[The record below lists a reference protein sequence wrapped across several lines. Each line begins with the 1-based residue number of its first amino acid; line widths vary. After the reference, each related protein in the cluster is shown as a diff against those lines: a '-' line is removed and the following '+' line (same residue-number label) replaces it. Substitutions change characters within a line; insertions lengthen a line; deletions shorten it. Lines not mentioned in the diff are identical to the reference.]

1 MRQNLTVEEALGVIL
16 EHAQPFG
23 ETEEVPLARAYGR
36 VLAQDLVSKVN
47 HPDQDDTSLDG
58 YAARAEDTLTATPEN
73 PVRLKVIG
81 EAPAGRPFPGEV
93 GPGEAVW
100 IFTGAP
106 IPKGANA
113 ILRVEDTRREGDAV
127 LFFKPANPGDIRPK
141 GDDFRAGEVLLKK
154 GDPLTPGRVGL
165 CAAMG
170 YPRVPVFKR
179 PKVGILTTGDEVVEP
194 GEPLPYG
201 GVYNANN
208 YSLAGLVWEAEGEPI
223 LMGKIPDQPE
233 RLREKLRGVGKLD
246 LLLTTGGVSMG
257 EYDIVRQLLERE
269 GQIHFWKVR
278 LQPGGPLLFAEWN
291 GLPILGLPGNPVS
304 SMVTFF
310 LFGRPYLFRALS
322 RTDAPYSVL
331 EATAAT
337 PFSPNPSKVAYRRAV
352 LSFGADGLQAYTT
365 GNQSSG
371 VLRSMAVGNALV
383 VLEPGIGAE
392 VGQRVRVIPLGFT
405 L

>member
-1 MRQNLTVEEALGVIL
+1 MRQNLTVEEALGIIL
-16 EHAQPFG
+16 AHVKPFSQ
-23 ETEEVPLARAYGR
+23 TEELPLSQIYGR
-36 VLAQDLVSKVN
+36 VLARDLVSQVN

-58 YAARAEDTLTATPEN
+58 YAARVEDTLSATPEN

-81 EAPAGRPFPGEV
+81 EAPAGQPFPGEV

-113 ILRVEDTRREGDAV
+113 ILRVEDTRREGDTV

-141 GDDFRAGEVLLKK
+141 GNDFRAGEVLLKK
-154 GDPLTPGRVGL
+154 GDSLTPGRVGM

-170 YPRVPVFKR
+170 YPRVPVFAR
-179 PKVGILTTGDEVVEP
+179 PRVGILTTGDEVVEP

-208 YSLAGLVWEAEGEPI
+208 YSIAGLVWDAGGEPI

-233 RLREKLRGVGKLD
+233 WLREKLRGVGKLD

-291 GLPILGLPGNPVS
+291 GLTIFGLPGNPVS

-310 LFGRPYLFRALS
+310 LFARPYLFRALS

-331 EATAAT
+331 EAVAAT

-352 LSFGADGLQAYTT
+352 LSFGAGGLQVHTT

-383 VLEPGIGAE
+383 VLEAGVGAE
-392 VGQRVRVIPLGFT
+392 VGQKVRVIPLSFT